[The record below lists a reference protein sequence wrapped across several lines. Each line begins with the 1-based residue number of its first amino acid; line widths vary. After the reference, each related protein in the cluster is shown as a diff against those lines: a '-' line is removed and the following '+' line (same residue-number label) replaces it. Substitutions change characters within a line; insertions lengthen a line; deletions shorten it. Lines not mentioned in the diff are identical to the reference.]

1 MNTSSL
7 RAVTLQTVAN
17 YAQAAERAVVAYRVG
32 GHRLIAAMQ
41 RGVDLAA
48 QTGPARL
55 ATALRRAGGN
65 VSGLAGKGLDSVSS
79 RTERAIEIGS
89 TGMSR
94 QLRRVADLAEGVD
107 IPVLSTSLQAAARIS
122 LPGALAA
129 LALSERVV
137 AGAGKLPGSPV
148 AQAGA
153 KLPARVARSR
163 KLAKPQTTVEAV
175 AVEVNQGVA
184 KARKVAAPV
193 GVAIKA
199 AIKPRAARKPVA
211 KPVATPTAKAT
222 VKAATKPVEAAVKAS
237 TARVRRAAK
246 VKPVAAAVAAM
257 PDAVAA

>member
-17 YAQAAERAVVAYRVG
+17 YAQAAERAVLAYRVG

-48 QTGPARL
+48 QNGPARL

-65 VSGLAGKGLDSVSS
+65 VGGLAGKGLDSVSS
-79 RTERAIEIGS
+79 RTERAIEISS

-122 LPGALAA
+122 LPGAQAA

-153 KLPARVARSR
+153 KRPARVARSR
-163 KLAKPQTTVEAV
+163 KLAKPQTSVEAV

-184 KARKVAAPV
+184 KASKVAAPV
-193 GVAIKA
+193 VVAIKA
-199 AIKPRAARKPVA
+199 AITPRAARKPVA
-211 KPVATPTAKAT
+211 KPTAQPTANTT
-222 VKAATKPVEAAVKAS
+222 VKTATRPVKAAVKAS

-246 VKPVAAAVAAM
+246 VKPVAAAVAAVQ
-257 PDAVAA
+257 DAVAA

>member
-1 MNTSSL
+1 ML
-7 RAVTLQTVAN
+7 
-17 YAQAAERAVVAYRVG
+17 AYRVG

-48 QTGPARL
+48 QNGPARL

-65 VSGLAGKGLDSVSS
+65 VGGLAGKGLDSVSS
-79 RTERAIEIGS
+79 RTERAIEISS

-107 IPVLSTSLQAAARIS
+107 IPVLSTGLQAAARIS
-122 LPGALAA
+122 LPGAQAA

-153 KLPARVARSR
+153 KRPARVARSR
-163 KLAKPQTTVEAV
+163 KLAKPQTSVEAV
-175 AVEVNQGVA
+175 AVEVNQGVV
-184 KARKVAAPV
+184 KASKVAAPV
-193 GVAIKA
+193 VVAIKA
-199 AIKPRAARKPVA
+199 AITPRAARKPVA
-211 KPVATPTAKAT
+211 KPTAKPTANTT
-222 VKAATKPVEAAVKAS
+222 VKAATRPVKAAVKAS

-246 VKPVAAAVAAM
+246 VKPVAAAVAAVQ
-257 PDAVAA
+257 DAVAA